1 MENDFKVLSS
11 RLKELR
17 AEKRAKQA
25 DIAAVLDCTERHY
38 QKIEYGKVNIPS
50 STLLTLA
57 NYYDVSTDYLLGLS
71 DVRVG
76 PNAEDCRIL
85 AVILPEN
92 EYSQKLRSTLQPLLP
107 AGTLWRDPADGLQGL
122 QNRKL
127 LFAVALDEGGC
138 SLSYYRML
146 SLLRRDG
153 ALLEGST
160 AALVVTGVG
169 ELYTKDVARDLVLA
183 ANSAGCAFLGRP
195 LVEATGSLRNFQ
207 VQAEIQGTDEATAF
221 RLALAELVERLEGWG
236 GPPPVRQVLA
246 LHASARAT
254 SNTLALW
261 ELVKTGL
268 GPEVEVREV
277 CLQNGT
283 LADCIGC
290 SYRTCMHFG
299 QQGGCFYGGPMV
311 DEVFPAVRD
320 CDALVMLCANYNDA
334 LAANLTAFVNRLTA
348 LFRQS
353 RFYEKRLYGLIVS
366 GYSGGDL
373 IARQLI
379 SGLNMNKSFYLPP
392 RFCMLETANE
402 KGSLVKLP
410 GIGERG
416 AAFAA
421 RMMEQPGGISRP

>member
-1 MENDFKVLSS
+1 MNLAFNMYSDIRKV
-11 RLKELR
+11 
-17 AEKRAKQA
+17 AEQE
-25 DIAAVLDCTERHY
+25 I
-38 QKIEYGKVNIPS
+38 
-50 STLLTLA
+50 LT
-57 NYYDVSTDYLLGLS
+57 
-71 DVRVG
+71 
-76 PNAEDCRIL
+76 
-85 AVILPEN
+85 VILPQN
-92 EYSQKLRSTLQPLLP
+92 EYSPKLKSTLQPLLP
-107 AGTLWRDPADGLQGL
+107 AGVSWRDPADGLEGL
-122 QNRKL
+122 QGRKL

-138 SLSYYRML
+138 NLNYYRML
-146 SLLRRDG
+146 SVLRQDAGLLDG
-153 ALLEGST
+153 CTG
-160 AALVVTGVG
+160 ALVVTGVG
-169 ELYTKDVARDLVLA
+169 ELYTKDVARDMVLA
-183 ANSAGCAFLGRP
+183 ANLSGCAFLGRP

-207 VQAEIQGTDEATAF
+207 VQAQLGGTDEATAF
-221 RLALAELVERLEGWG
+221 RLAVSELAQRLKDWEPL
-236 GPPPVRQVLA
+236 PPPRKVLA

-261 ELVKTGL
+261 ELVRAGL
-268 GPEVEVREV
+268 PEEVEVREI

-290 SYRTCMHFG
+290 SYTTCLHFG
-299 QQGGCFYGGPMV
+299 QGGGCFYGGPMV
-311 DEVFPAVRD
+311 DDVFPAVRD

-353 RFYEKRLYGLIVS
+353 RFYDKRLYGLIVS

-410 GIGERG
+410 GIAQRG
-416 AAFAA
+416 GDFAA
-421 RMMEQPGGISRP
+421 RMMS

>member
-1 MENDFKVLSS
+1 M
-11 RLKELR
+11 
-17 AEKRAKQA
+17 
-25 DIAAVLDCTERHY
+25 
-38 QKIEYGKVNIPS
+38 
-50 STLLTLA
+50 
-57 NYYDVSTDYLLGLS
+57 
-71 DVRVG
+71 
-76 PNAEDCRIL
+76 
-85 AVILPEN
+85 
-92 EYSQKLRSTLQPLLP
+92 
-107 AGTLWRDPADGLQGL
+107 
-122 QNRKL
+122 
-127 LFAVALDEGGC
+127 ALDRGGC
-138 SLSYYRML
+138 NLSYYRML
-146 SLLRRDG
+146 SVLRLG
-153 ALLEGST
+153 EGLLEGCL
-160 AALVVTGVG
+160 AVVVVTGVG
-169 ELYTKDVARDLVLA
+169 ELYTKDVARDMVLA
-183 ANSAGCAFLGRP
+183 ANLAGCAFLGRP

-207 VQAEIQGTDEATAF
+207 VQAQIHGTDEPTAF
-221 RLALAELVERLEGWG
+221 RIALAELAGRLLDWEPL
-236 GPPPVRQVLA
+236 PPPRRVLA

-261 ELVKTGL
+261 ELVKSSL
-268 GPEVEVREV
+268 PEEVAVQEV

-290 SYRTCMHFG
+290 TYTTCLHFG
-299 QQGGCFYGGPMV
+299 QGGGCFYGGPMV

-353 RFYEKRLYGLIVS
+353 RFYDKRLYGLIVS

-410 GIGERG
+410 GIAERG

-421 RMMEQPGGISRP
+421 RMMSGE